1 MKKDMRKQI
10 RHLSEAHE
18 KIRDNY
24 LDDSKF
30 AFGHNTLAWD
40 LAEKKSAI
48 KVYLILL
55 GSYYYYYYMPTDCPP
70 GKKKRR
76 VLKKSRS
83 QTHCYNTHKHFSDP
97 LLQYTVSHIPK
108 PVHIPQEQHEKV
120 GSGLEKKRQ

>member
-70 GKKKRR
+70 GKKRKEY
-76 VLKKSRS
+76 LKNQDHKHTVTIHSLTHSEACSYSAGTTRKSRES
-83 QTHCYNTHKHFSDP
+83 FG
-97 LLQYTVSHIPK
+97 
-108 PVHIPQEQHEKV
+108 EEKTMKV
-120 GSGLEKKRQ
+120 NRLRR